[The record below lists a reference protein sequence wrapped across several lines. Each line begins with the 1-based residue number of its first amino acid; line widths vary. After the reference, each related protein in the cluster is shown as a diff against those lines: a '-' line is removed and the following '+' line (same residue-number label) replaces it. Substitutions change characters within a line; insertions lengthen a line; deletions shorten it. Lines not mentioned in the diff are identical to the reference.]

1 MGPTETPTESPTES
15 PTTTPT
21 KSPTES
27 PTKTP
32 TELPTEVPSRLSS
45 ESPTEIPTESPT
57 ESPTKT
63 PTESPTESPTEG
75 SACKDN
81 GDFIFSYEA
90 DGKTVTSCAELTS
103 ELKKW
108 AKIKTPCKKKFKFPD
123 ASGTKTVLSNICLL
137 TCRNCPSAS
146 PTKVPSK
153 LSSES
158 PTETPTESPTESPTT
173 TPTELPTKVP
183 SKLSSESPTE
193 TPTTTPTGVP
203 CADDDAFTFFYE
215 LGGVSVTSC
224 AELTTKLGKASKI
237 VKACNKKYKS
247 PDATGTKTVLSEI
260 CFETCLNCPEGI

>member
-1 MGPTETPTESPTES
+1 MG
-15 PTTTPT
+15 
-21 KSPTES
+21 
-27 PTKTP
+27 
-32 TELPTEVPSRLSS
+32 
-45 ESPTEIPTESPT
+45 
-57 ESPTKT
+57 
-63 PTESPTESPTEG
+63 PTEG

-81 GDFIFSYEA
+81 GDFTFSYEA
-90 DGKTVTSCAELTS
+90 DGKTVTSCAELTT

-123 ASGTKTVLSNICLL
+123 ASGTKTVLSNICLF

-158 PTETPTESPTESPTT
+158 PTETPTESPTE
-173 TPTELPTKVP
+173 
-183 SKLSSESPTE
+183 
-193 TPTTTPTGVP
+193 TPTTTPTGVQ

-237 VKACNKKYKS
+237 VKACNKKYKY

>member
-1 MGPTETPTESPTES
+1 MGSSESPTETPTESPTES

-21 KSPTES
+21 ESPTES

-32 TELPTEVPSRLSS
+32 TELPTKVPSKLSS
-45 ESPTEIPTESPT
+45 ESPTED
-57 ESPTKT
+57 
-63 PTESPTESPTEG
+63 

-81 GDFIFSYEA
+81 GDSTFSYEA

-158 PTETPTESPTESPTT
+158 PTETPT
-173 TPTELPTKVP
+173 K
-183 SKLSSESPTE
+183 
-193 TPTTTPTGVP
+193 TPTGVQ

-237 VKACNKKYKS
+237 VKACNKKYKY

>member
-1 MGPTETPTESPTES
+1 MG
-15 PTTTPT
+15 
-21 KSPTES
+21 
-27 PTKTP
+27 
-32 TELPTEVPSRLSS
+32 
-45 ESPTEIPTESPT
+45 
-57 ESPTKT
+57 
-63 PTESPTESPTEG
+63 
-75 SACKDN
+75 
-81 GDFIFSYEA
+81 
-90 DGKTVTSCAELTS
+90 
-103 ELKKW
+103 

-158 PTETPTESPTESPTT
+158 PTETPTT

-193 TPTTTPTGVP
+193 TPTTTPTGVQ

-224 AELTTKLGKASKI
+224 
-237 VKACNKKYKS
+237 
-247 PDATGTKTVLSEI
+247 
-260 CFETCLNCPEGI
+260 

>member
-1 MGPTETPTESPTES
+1 M
-15 PTTTPT
+15 
-21 KSPTES
+21 
-27 PTKTP
+27 TP
-32 TELPTEVPSRLSS
+32 TELPTKVPSKLLS

-57 ESPTKT
+57 ESPT
-63 PTESPTESPTEG
+63 ED

-81 GDFIFSYEA
+81 GDFTFSYEA

-173 TPTELPTKVP
+173 TPTESPT
-183 SKLSSESPTE
+183 ESPTK
-193 TPTTTPTGVP
+193 TPTG
-203 CADDDAFTFFYE
+203 
-215 LGGVSVTSC
+215 
-224 AELTTKLGKASKI
+224 
-237 VKACNKKYKS
+237 
-247 PDATGTKTVLSEI
+247 
-260 CFETCLNCPEGI
+260 

>member
-21 KSPTES
+21 ESPTES

-32 TELPTEVPSRLSS
+32 TELPTKVPSKLSS
-45 ESPTEIPTESPT
+45 ESPTETPTESPT

-63 PTESPTESPTEG
+63 PTESPTESPTED

-81 GDFIFSYEA
+81 GDFTFSYEA

-158 PTETPTESPTESPTT
+158 PTETPT
-173 TPTELPTKVP
+173 
-183 SKLSSESPTE
+183 
-193 TPTTTPTGVP
+193 TTPTGVQ

-215 LGGVSVTSC
+215 LGGVAVTSC

-237 VKACNKKYKS
+237 VKACNKKYKY
-247 PDATGTKTVLSEI
+247 PDATGTKTLLSEI